1 MPKFGKKVNEVP
13 ILAIAGGLLL
23 LFGII
28 SSPLQFSNN
37 INNNA
42 YAQEVD
48 LGPFVTIGPPN
59 RSETLDSFSDGRI
72 IYVAYEAQGENNV
85 YLGLLESG
93 PGGRGEVLQDVP
105 ENVIPGGSDPS
116 IVVAPGGRIYIV
128 AERPGVGDIAFVEC
142 AGDDDSCEAPQSIST
157 GPVEPEPE
165 PEPVEGEG
173 SSDSNSCEDGID
185 NDGDGDIDLDDA
197 DCQSEGGGLCS
208 DGIDNDG
215 DGEMDSDDS
224 DCFTVEPDF
233 ASFDGNSPTAV
244 MQPILYPNTSPQLR
258 FVTAGGGDDIN
269 RQLTAPRIDQS
280 DSALNEAEQRGAN
293 VDSQQISRRA
303 CLPTDTG
310 GRGGSTPSNAEIA
323 TSSDGSDIYVVWEQ
337 DGDVMFRASH
347 DGGETF
353 GEILNLSNNAG
364 ASVDPRVATSSNGQF
379 IHVTWQDNTP
389 GNEEIFYS
397 RSTDGGETF
406 NGGSPVGTPTNLSN
420 TPQASFDHQLVTEG
434 TNVYVV
440 WVDCTTD
447 NGDIYFR
454 KSNNNGESFSDINN
468 LSAGNP
474 LIHTSRDPDMAAQG
488 SLVSVVWTV
497 YGTES
502 GLGEIIFRES
512 TNNGNSFGFF
522 VLVSNTPGTDS
533 KEPQVD
539 YTPEDD
545 ERYVAW
551 HDQGGPERVNT
562 AEGVYNVLAAAS
574 DDGISFSAPVNLS
587 DAPNNPDREKQTS
600 QLQIVDDVAVWDPS
614 GRRG

>member
-1 MPKFGKKVNEVP
+1 M
-13 ILAIAGGLLL
+13 AIAGGLLL

-165 PEPVEGEG
+165 PEPEPVEGEG

-233 ASFDGNSPTAV
+233 ASFDGNSRPTAV

-379 IHVTWQDNTP
+379 VHVTWQDNTP

-406 NGGSPVGTPTNLSN
+406 NGGSPVGTPANLSN